1 MDPAEPVD
9 DAANDAGTVDPD
21 LLARRA
27 AGRARAER
35 ELRIAVVVALVAL
48 LVGQVLLLAGL
59 GPVAL
64 LAVAVP
70 GTAAG
75 VVLARRWSR
84 MAAGEL
90 ER

>member
-9 DAANDAGTVDPD
+9 DPGADDRDAQ
-21 LLARRA
+21 ARRA

-35 ELRIAVVVALVAL
+35 ELRVAVVVALVAL

-75 VVLARRWSR
+75 IVLARRWNR

-90 ER
+90 DR

>member
-9 DAANDAGTVDPD
+9 DAGADDPADAQ
-21 LLARRA
+21 ARRA

-35 ELRIAVVVALVAL
+35 ELRVSVVVALVAL

-64 LAVAVP
+64 LVVAVP

-75 VVLARRWSR
+75 IVLARRWSR
-84 MAAGEL
+84 LAAGEL
-90 ER
+90 DP